1 MNRPALAFL
10 CLIAVFDLPAFAQP
24 DPLLDVAGDPLPAG
38 AIARLGTTRYRLR
51 GWHQG
56 VFFSPDGNTVICKG
70 EESVIRAFEVASGK
84 VVWEFKDA
92 DLTNWTADQSPDGT
106 TLAVLGY
113 QKTGERLP
121 TPALRVYDLP
131 TRKPLWTIPVSSDY
145 SSSLRVRFFPNGK
158 TVVTTTAH
166 EIRFWDARTG
176 IELLRQKA
184 ELPYGGFEIS
194 RDGKWICY
202 GYSDLFLWD
211 WESGAEPRKIEGAGI
226 GGSGLFFFGPDDK
239 TVYAASNGRRPKAFD
254 IATGKPVGW
263 MDIGVPAQWVSLSP
277 NKKLLAV
284 GYYGTS
290 RRSEN
295 VISFRDAITGNEIRQ
310 LPCGTSGGAG
320 GAWSRDGTRF
330 ATITDNRFWAWDVK
344 TGKVLGPDIPGHEA
358 MISTMTF
365 SPDGRI
371 FTASNDHTIR
381 AWDPATGKQ
390 LMCLQMNGLAR
401 GMALSPD
408 GSLLA
413 GSGLRNDFRIWEAN
427 GKERFGLNGHGQN
440 GGLRLVQFSADGKTL
455 ISYGDDCYLRVWDTK
470 TGKLRAEHR
479 LLPHG
484 ASEDDDLM
492 DRLMMMAAQRATDL
506 GPDGNTFVFAEG
518 AEVVVID
525 AVSGKQRFRF
535 AGDPQRVENLALS
548 PDGRFLAISGAGML
562 LPKPIPGQPG
572 RQPNDHQVTIWDL
585 VKIEAVTKFRVP
597 GPNFSGNLKFSPNGR
612 MLATSAYQSPLQLW
626 NTKTGAA
633 IGTVELPQRVGR
645 VAFDATGKRLAVA
658 FWDTTVVIYDLATVL
673 KPAKKE

>member
-1 MNRPALAFL
+1 MPGFAAVRRPTKLRFIQFRWTSVCQSFASHCGKLTKMCHSTFKRSSMSVIAKADTNSTSITNTSPIHHSSEPTPAGPTRSSAKPATASAASGGVDFAVRQVFCLSILAPLHSFFVCFWLRAGLTWPVSCFCLPFVSGAAKMNRPALAFL

-226 GGSGLFFFGPDDK
+226 GGSGLFFFGPDRK
-239 TVYAASNGRRPKAFD
+239 S
-254 IATGKPVGW
+254 
-263 MDIGVPAQWVSLSP
+263 
-277 NKKLLAV
+277 
-284 GYYGTS
+284 
-290 RRSEN
+290 
-295 VISFRDAITGNEIRQ
+295 
-310 LPCGTSGGAG
+310 
-320 GAWSRDGTRF
+320 
-330 ATITDNRFWAWDVK
+330 
-344 TGKVLGPDIPGHEA
+344 
-358 MISTMTF
+358 
-365 SPDGRI
+365 
-371 FTASNDHTIR
+371 
-381 AWDPATGKQ
+381 
-390 LMCLQMNGLAR
+390 
-401 GMALSPD
+401 
-408 GSLLA
+408 
-413 GSGLRNDFRIWEAN
+413 
-427 GKERFGLNGHGQN
+427 
-440 GGLRLVQFSADGKTL
+440 
-455 ISYGDDCYLRVWDTK
+455 
-470 TGKLRAEHR
+470 
-479 LLPHG
+479 
-484 ASEDDDLM
+484 
-492 DRLMMMAAQRATDL
+492 
-506 GPDGNTFVFAEG
+506 
-518 AEVVVID
+518 VVV
-525 AVSGKQRFRF
+525 
-535 AGDPQRVENLALS
+535 
-548 PDGRFLAISGAGML
+548 
-562 LPKPIPGQPG
+562 
-572 RQPNDHQVTIWDL
+572 
-585 VKIEAVTKFRVP
+585 
-597 GPNFSGNLKFSPNGR
+597 
-612 MLATSAYQSPLQLW
+612 
-626 NTKTGAA
+626 
-633 IGTVELPQRVGR
+633 
-645 VAFDATGKRLAVA
+645 
-658 FWDTTVVIYDLATVL
+658 
-673 KPAKKE
+673 